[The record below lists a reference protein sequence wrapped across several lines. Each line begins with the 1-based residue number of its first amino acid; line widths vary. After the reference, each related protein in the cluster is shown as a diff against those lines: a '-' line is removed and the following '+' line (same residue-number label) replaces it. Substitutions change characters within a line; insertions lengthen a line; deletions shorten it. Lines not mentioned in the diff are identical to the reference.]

1 MLLRR
6 IEGIPTA
13 AVANLVQFRF
23 DDRWMTMGFA
33 YDIDMPM
40 DEQWK
45 WMYAFNA
52 ECRAYARLKEV
63 NKEFVAIPCYGYLL
77 LGEEQQA
84 AFRKKDSLDWEEDWG
99 CYGKHKG
106 QPLRALV
113 KQFIEYEHVSERDFN
128 PGHNYRRTR
137 MAFDSAATARKL
149 IRNMKIL
156 HRAGILNSDINCMN
170 VVQGRFLEFSS
181 ALTTPHPC
189 LSTEHIEAHEHPYQ
203 LVGQWDA
210 SQVDDLI
217 ETWNQTNPMKKHIWD
232 RAGPNW
238 EYQEDKLRSHQH
250 PEDWRGDPWNWNR
263 GYRLRPDKFRWDK
276 IGKTGKDGLGEA
288 KQSKPQPKQDKKKS
302 KRTKRS
308 KSKLEPETT
317 KEPAPTAKQKKHES
331 KDKKE
336 SKRKKKTD
344 AGLEQ

>member
-1 MLLRR
+1 M
-6 IEGIPTA
+6 
-13 AVANLVQFRF
+13 ANLVQFRF
-23 DDRWMTMGFA
+23 DNRWVTMKFG
-33 YDIDMPM
+33 YGIDMPK

-63 NKEFVAIPCYGYLL
+63 KKEFVAIPCYGYLL

-99 CYGKHKG
+99 CYEEHKG

-113 KQFIEYEHVSERDFN
+113 KKFIEYEHVGESDFN

-149 IRNMKIL
+149 IRNMKTL
-156 HRAGILNSDINCMN
+156 HRAGILNSDINCFN
-170 VVQGRFLEFSS
+170 VVQGQFLEFSS

-189 LSTEHIEAHEHPYQ
+189 LSTEQIESQRFPFEQ
-203 LVGQWDA
+203 VGQWDA
-210 SQVDDLI
+210 YHVDELIDL
-217 ETWNQTNPMKKHIWD
+217 WNEENPMKKHIWD
-232 RAGPNW
+232 RAGPNQ
-238 EYQEDKLRSHQH
+238 EYQKDKLRSHQH
-250 PEDWRGDPWNWNR
+250 PPEWRGDPWNWNR
-263 GYRLRPDKFRWDK
+263 GYRFRPDKFRYDK
-276 IGKTGKDGLGEA
+276 IGKPKEDELGET
-288 KQSKPQPKQDKKKS
+288 KQSKPQQKKDKKKS
-302 KRTKRS
+302 KHTKRS
-308 KSKLEPETT
+308 KSKLEPDTT
-317 KEPAPTAKQKKHES
+317 KEPAPTAKQKKPES
-331 KDKKE
+331 KDKE